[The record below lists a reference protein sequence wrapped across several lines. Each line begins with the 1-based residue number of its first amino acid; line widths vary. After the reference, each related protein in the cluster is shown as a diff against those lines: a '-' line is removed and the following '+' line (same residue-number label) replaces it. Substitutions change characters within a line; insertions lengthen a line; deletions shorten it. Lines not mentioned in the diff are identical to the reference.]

1 MPWEN
6 CFSQGAFLL
15 PRWSVF
21 GPSKRRCTMILFRPE
36 NVPLVLSGR
45 KTQTRRR
52 WKRPRVKVGSVHQA
66 KTGFKKD
73 EVFARIRITGLRQER
88 LGDISPE
95 DVYREGY
102 DTWDEF
108 AAVWRRIHGSAPD
121 PDEIVWVVD
130 FVRVD

>member
-1 MPWEN
+1 
-6 CFSQGAFLL
+6 
-15 PRWSVF
+15 
-21 GPSKRRCTMILFRPE
+21 MILFRPE
-36 NVPLVLSGR
+36 NVLLVLSGR
-45 KTQTRRR
+45 ETQTRRR
-52 WKRPRVKVGSVHQA
+52 WRRPRVKVGSVHQA